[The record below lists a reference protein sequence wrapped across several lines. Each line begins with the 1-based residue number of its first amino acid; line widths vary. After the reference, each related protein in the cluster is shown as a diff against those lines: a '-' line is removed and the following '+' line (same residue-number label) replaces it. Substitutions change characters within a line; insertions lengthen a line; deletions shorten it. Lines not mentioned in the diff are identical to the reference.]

1 MRNLYLIALALAMA
15 CASGGSS
22 SGLPARPPVDR
33 NVITQTDLES
43 VGSTNLYELIE
54 KVRPN
59 FLRSRGQSSFSSS
72 GVEYPA
78 VYVDGRP
85 YGDLASLKSLI
96 TSQVSEVRYY
106 DAPAAAAKFGTINA
120 PGVIDVHIKQ

>member
-1 MRNLYLIALALAMA
+1 MRKLYLIALAGSIA
-15 CASGGSS
+15 CASSS
-22 SGLPARPPVDR
+22 TGIARQPTDR
-33 NVITQTDLES
+33 NVIYQTELES

-59 FLRSRGQSSFSSS
+59 FLRSRGPTSFSST
-72 GVEYPA
+72 GDEYP
-78 VYVDGRP
+78 VVFVDGRR

-106 DAPAAAAKFGTINA
+106 DASSAAAKFGMINA